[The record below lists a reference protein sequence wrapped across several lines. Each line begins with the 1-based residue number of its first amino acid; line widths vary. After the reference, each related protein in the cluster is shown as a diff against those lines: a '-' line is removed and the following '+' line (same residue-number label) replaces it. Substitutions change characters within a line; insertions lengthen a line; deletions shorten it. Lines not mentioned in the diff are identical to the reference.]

1 MSTQSQ
7 APKVLAHLRVTNEAM
22 ARFQDHLEKDA
33 AVKEA
38 VSAKVPEAVEALVSN
53 ERIFGHQSDEVAE
66 KIASSHEACIELI
79 RDLACHRNAAE
90 LDAIGSPAG
99 SEKTASA
106 KTGPT
111 GQRVA
116 DFDDTASGQAFRDKL
131 MGAR

>member
-33 AVKEA
+33 ATRDA

-79 RDLACHRNAAE
+79 RDLACHPTAAK
-90 LDAIGSPAG
+90 LDAIRSPAG
-99 SEKTASA
+99 SEKTEGAR
-106 KTGPT
+106 PIT
-111 GQRVA
+111 GQLVA
-116 DFDDTASGQAFRDKL
+116 DFDETASGQAFRDKL
-131 MGAR
+131 MGGR